1 MRTEYLI
8 GEAAANLRRNLLLA
22 IGAILAVFISL
33 LMTYA
38 AIIVGEITRTTT
50 LQWQEGV
57 TIIGY
62 LHEADLADHSAVVQ
76 EAESWP
82 EVESATYF
90 SKAQAYEEFKELF
103 ANRDRWI
110 ELVEPAKIPA
120 SVRIVLADTEAHRE
134 VVDQLAREPTVRKV
148 VSPED
153 NLNDVLTVSRFLNFG
168 AILLGA
174 TLGVSALVLI
184 ANTVRMAIYAR
195 REEIGIMKLVGA
207 SNWFVRTPFLLE
219 GLFEGLLG
227 AGLAVAVGWL
237 GYEWL
242 LGSFD
247 IGVIETSLPTSFLL
261 SRGMLVLLFG
271 GVVGVLGS
279 AVGLRRWLK
288 ES

>member
-1 MRTEYLI
+1 MRAEYLV

-22 IGAILAVFISL
+22 VGAVLAVFISL

-38 AIIVGEITRTTT
+38 ALIVGEITRTTT

-62 LHEADLADHSAVVQ
+62 LHEADLADHSAVVETAQ
-76 EAESWP
+76 SWP
-82 EVESATYF
+82 AVENAIYF

-110 ELVEPAKIPA
+110 ELVDPAKIPA

-134 VVDQLAREPTVRKV
+134 VVDALTKEATVRKV

-153 NLNDVLTVSRFLNFG
+153 NLNDVLVVSRFLNFG

-219 GLFEGLLG
+219 GRFEGLLG

-242 LGSFD
+242 CGSFD
-247 IGVIETSLPTSFLL
+247 IGGIETSLPTSFLL

>member
-22 IGAILAVFISL
+22 VGAVLAVFISL

-38 AIIVGEITRTTT
+38 ALIVGEITRTTT

-62 LHEADLADHSAVVQ
+62 LHEADLADHTAVV
-76 EAESWP
+76 EAAQQWP
-82 EVESATYF
+82 EVETATYF
-90 SKAQAYEEFKELF
+90 SKAQAYEEFKLLF
-103 ANRDRWI
+103 ENRDRWI
-110 ELVEPAKIPA
+110 ELVEPSKIPA
-120 SVRIVLADTEAHRE
+120 SVRIVLSDTEAHRT
-134 VVDQLAREPTVRKV
+134 VVDQLAKEPTIRKV

-153 NLNDVLTVSRFLNFG
+153 NLNDVLIVSRFLNFG

-227 AGLAVAVGWL
+227 AGSGSRGWL
-237 GYEWL
+237 AW
-242 LGSFD
+242 
-247 IGVIETSLPTSFLL
+247 I
-261 SRGMLVLLFG
+261 
-271 GVVGVLGS
+271 
-279 AVGLRRWLK
+279 
-288 ES
+288 